1 MISGEEQLASDAA
14 MSKDNRDEPRPSH
27 SSSEM
32 AGRHISQIETLWPML
47 RQAHG
52 GTADQVNA
60 AQEVILKRYRPA
72 VYRYL
77 LACVGDADA
86 ADELCQEFALRFLRG
101 DFRNANPE
109 RGRFRDLL
117 KSALYH
123 LVIDHHKKKKKN
135 LPGLSQG
142 PEPAASE
149 ASTMESDRRFIEAW
163 RAELLRRAWEALAEE
178 EKRTGRYLHTVLHFR
193 AEHPDLRSAQM
204 AEHLSARL
212 HRELSADWVRK
223 WLHEAREVFARMLLN
238 LVAESLEDTSFE
250 SLEQELIDLKLH
262 EYCKTALDKRRKETE

>member
-1 MISGEEQLASDAA
+1 
-14 MSKDNRDEPRPSH
+14 MSKDNQDGPKSNPS
-27 SSSEM
+27 SGEL
-32 AGRHISQIETLWPML
+32 AARHISQIETLWPML

-52 GTADQVNA
+52 GSPAQINA

-86 ADELCQEFALRFLRG
+86 ADELAQEFALRFVRG

-135 LPGLSQG
+135 LPGLSAG
-142 PEPAASE
+142 PEPAAPG
-149 ASTMESDRRFIEAW
+149 AFPPASDRRLIPGA
-163 RAELLRRAWEALAEE
+163 RARPLPPPL
-178 EKRTGRYLHTVLHFR
+178 GRGGGGPGR
-193 AEHPDLRSAQM
+193 GWQRKS
-204 AEHLSARL
+204 SARGAISTQSCT
-212 HRELSADWVRK
+212 SAPSTPTCD
-223 WLHEAREVFARMLLN
+223 
-238 LVAESLEDTSFE
+238 
-250 SLEQELIDLKLH
+250 
-262 EYCKTALDKRRKETE
+262 RRRWPSSSAPDCIAS